1 MNLITVALPAGAVI
15 NLTATQLYEMELH
28 LRGGSLPEPETP
40 EVTPEPEATEVAEPE
55 APEVAEPEATPEP
68 VKRGRG
74 RPRKTENADGDE
86 PVATVKRPRGRPR
99 KTAPTAPVE
108 PIVEDTETEEAPEPN
123 VALRDE
129 VRNLVQRFLRDPESS
144 PAKQAGKLKEMMAA
158 YDATGVGS
166 IPEDRLAEFRESME
180 SLMGDV

>member
-28 LRGGSLPEPETP
+28 LRGRSLPEPEVT
-40 EVTPEPEATEVAEPE
+40 EVTEPEATEVTTEPE
-55 APEVAEPEATPEP
+55 AAEVTTEPEAAEP
-68 VKRGRG
+68 VKRG
-74 RPRKTENADGDE
+74 RPRKTEDADGDE

-108 PIVEDTETEEAPEPN
+108 PNVEVSETEESQEPN
-123 VALRDE
+123 AALRDE
-129 VRNLVQRFLRDPESS
+129 VRTLVQRFLRDPESS
-144 PAKQAGKLKEMMAA
+144 PAKQAGKLKEMLAA

-166 IPEDRLAEFRESME
+166 IPEDRLEEFRGSVE
-180 SLMGDV
+180 SLLGDA